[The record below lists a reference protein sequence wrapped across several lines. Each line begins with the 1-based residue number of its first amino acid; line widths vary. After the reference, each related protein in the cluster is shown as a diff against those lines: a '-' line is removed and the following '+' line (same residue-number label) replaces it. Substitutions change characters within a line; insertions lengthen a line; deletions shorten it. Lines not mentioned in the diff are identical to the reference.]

1 MAFRFLKFKV
11 YQDAKNLHRKVV
23 FLTKNCPREFLYLK
37 DQLRRSSLYIV
48 LSIAE
53 GSAKSSDKDF
63 NRFIGIALGSA
74 NETGAGLDVSFEE
87 GLITKA
93 DFENTM
99 TMCREVIDQLGGFS
113 KKLKS
118 KCK

>member
-1 MAFRFLKFKV
+1 MKFKV

-23 FLTKNCPREFLYLK
+23 YLTKDYPREFLYLK
-37 DQLRRSSLYIV
+37 DQLRRSSLSII
-48 LSIAE
+48 LQIAE

-74 NETGAGLDVSFEE
+74 NETGAGLDVSYGERLISQAEFEDALE
-87 GLITKA
+87 L
-93 DFENTM
+93 
-99 TMCREVIDQLGGFS
+99 CREIINELGGFS

-118 KCK
+118 